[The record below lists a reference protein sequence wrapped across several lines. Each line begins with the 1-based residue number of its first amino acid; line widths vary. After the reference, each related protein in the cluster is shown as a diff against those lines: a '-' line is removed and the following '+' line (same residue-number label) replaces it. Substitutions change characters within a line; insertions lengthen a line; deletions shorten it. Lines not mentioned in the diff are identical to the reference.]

1 MFSYKILIIL
11 TNKSE
16 VKIVLTYIVRR
27 TLMIVPI
34 LIGIATI
41 TFLLNFVFVP
51 GDPVRIAMGQHADE
65 DTIEMIR
72 EEMGL
77 NDPLYMQY
85 FRFVGRIFKFDFGK
99 SFTSNRPVLDIIM
112 ERVPA
117 TAQLTIGAMIFAILV
132 GVTAGVVSAVFP
144 NSIWDY
150 LFMLFA
156 MVGISM
162 PVYFLGMI
170 LIWIFALNL
179 DLLPVGGYGSWQ
191 HLILPSVA
199 LGGLQAARIARMTR
213 SSMLE
218 VINKD
223 YIKTARAKGLAE
235 KVVILK
241 HGLRNALIPV
251 ITVIGTQ
258 LGFLLGGA
266 VLTETTFSWPG
277 LGRLAVDAVMKR
289 DFPLIQGT
297 VLFLATIFIVIN
309 LIVDVSYGFL
319 DPRIR
324 YD

>member
-1 MFSYKILIIL
+1 
-11 TNKSE
+11 
-16 VKIVLTYIVRR
+16 
-27 TLMIVPI
+27 MIVPI

>member
-1 MFSYKILIIL
+1 MII
-11 TNKSE
+11 
-16 VKIVLTYIVRR
+16 
-27 TLMIVPI
+27 PI
-34 LIGIATI
+34 LIGVATI
-41 TFLLNFVFVP
+41 TFLLNFVLVP
-51 GDPVRIAMGQHADE
+51 GDPVRIAMGQHADPE
-65 DTIEMIR
+65 TIKMIR

-77 NDPLYMQY
+77 NDPLYVQY
-85 FRFVGRIFKFDFGK
+85 FRFVGRMFKFDFGK
-99 SFTSNRPVLDIIM
+99 SFTNDRPVIDIII

-117 TAQLTIGAMIFAILV
+117 TAKLTFGAMAFAIIV
-132 GVTAGVVSAVFP
+132 GVSAGVVSAIFP

-156 MVGISM
+156 MVGISV

-179 DLLPVGGYGSWQ
+179 DILPVGGYGSWQ
-191 HLILPSVA
+191 HLILPSIA
-199 LGGLQAARIARMTR
+199 LGSLQAARIARMTR

-218 VINKD
+218 VINKN

-277 LGRLAVDAVMKR
+277 LGRLAVNAVMKR

-297 VLFLATIFIVIN
+297 VLFLAFVFIIVN
-309 LIVDVSYGFL
+309 LLVDLSYGFL

>member
-1 MFSYKILIIL
+1 M
-11 TNKSE
+11 
-16 VKIVLTYIVRR
+16 LTYIVRR

>member
-1 MFSYKILIIL
+1 M
-11 TNKSE
+11 
-16 VKIVLTYIVRR
+16 TYIIRR
-27 TLMIVPI
+27 TLMIIPI
-34 LIGIATI
+34 LIGVATI
-41 TFLLNFVFVP
+41 TFLLNFVLVP
-51 GDPVRIAMGQHADE
+51 GDPVRIAMGQHADPE
-65 DTIEMIR
+65 TIKMIR

-77 NDPLYMQY
+77 NDPLYVQY
-85 FRFVGRIFKFDFGK
+85 FRFVGRMFKFDFGK
-99 SFTSNRPVLDIIM
+99 SFTNDRPVIDIII

-117 TAQLTIGAMIFAILV
+117 TAKLTFGAMAFAIIV
-132 GVTAGVVSAVFP
+132 GVSAGVVSAIFP

-156 MVGISM
+156 MVGISV

-179 DLLPVGGYGSWQ
+179 DILPVGGYGSWQ
-191 HLILPSVA
+191 HLILPSIA
-199 LGGLQAARIARMTR
+199 LGSLQAARIARMTR

-218 VINKD
+218 VINKN

-277 LGRLAVDAVMKR
+277 LGRLAVNAVMKR

-297 VLFLATIFIVIN
+297 VLFLAFVFIIVN
-309 LIVDVSYGFL
+309 LLVDLSYGFL

>member
-1 MFSYKILIIL
+1 M
-11 TNKSE
+11 
-16 VKIVLTYIVRR
+16 LTYIIRR
-27 TLMIVPI
+27 TLMIIPI
-34 LIGIATI
+34 LIGVATI
-41 TFLLNFVFVP
+41 TFLLNFVLVP
-51 GDPVRIAMGQHADE
+51 GDPVRIAMGQHADPE
-65 DTIEMIR
+65 TIKMIR

-77 NDPLYMQY
+77 NDPLYVQY
-85 FRFVGRIFKFDFGK
+85 FRFVGRMFKFDFGK
-99 SFTSNRPVLDIIM
+99 SFTNDRPVIDIII

-117 TAQLTIGAMIFAILV
+117 TAKLTFGAMAFAIIV
-132 GVTAGVVSAVFP
+132 GVSAGVVSAIFP

-156 MVGISM
+156 MVGISV

-179 DLLPVGGYGSWQ
+179 DILPVGGYGSWQ
-191 HLILPSVA
+191 HLILPSIA
-199 LGGLQAARIARMTR
+199 LGSLQAARIARMTR

-218 VINKD
+218 VINKN

-277 LGRLAVDAVMKR
+277 LGRLAVNAVMKR

-297 VLFLATIFIVIN
+297 VLFLAFVFIIVN
-309 LIVDVSYGFL
+309 LLVDLSYGFL